1 MKIEFSNLERLN
13 SIYLDRVRIFRKF
26 YYRYTHRIKSKS
38 LSHRI
43 SNAFSLKKRLDQ
55 IVYIPELI
63 DVSKIE
69 IDSVVKQADKAC
81 NGIYNLLG
89 SGDVVINP
97 IKWNYDFVSGYSWK
111 NRYSLSYDQVS
122 LNTNSDIKKPRELSR
137 SHHMLHCGIAYKV
150 TGDNKYANLILN
162 QIQNWDENNPLMHSV
177 NWECAMDVAIRAIN
191 WITALRLISNY
202 PGFVKLEHSFSNLL
216 YKHGWFIYRNLEKS
230 AYNNHNHYL
239 SDVIGLIY
247 LGLLF
252 KDVDKEANRWFIEGK
267 KELFKEMRY
276 EILPSGMSY
285 ERSTN
290 YNRLVLEI
298 FLNGILLL
306 KNNGEEIPSD
316 IWCRLKSMFH
326 FIMNSI
332 QPNGETPI
340 IGDQDNG
347 RILPFGTES
356 IIDFRYLLSIGALL
370 FNDESLKYYSSGYN
384 IYCNMMCGAGAKER
398 FESLSGNSNPLVS
411 HAYADIGFY
420 IMRNKKFFV
429 LFNTS
434 GKSKYPELLGG
445 THTHSDLLSFD
456 LCFEGYSFVRDAGS
470 YVYSSYPKE
479 RLKFRST
486 PMHNTISIDGL
497 SQNKMKENVLWD
509 FERNAI
515 PSVLRYSFKDDV
527 DLVIAEHGGYKR
539 LDNPVVHKRSMKLNK
554 QIDSL
559 EVVDTLSCDGDVVH
573 TFEYNLHFDPN
584 VTLKKKGEK
593 SIVASCHDKTLV
605 FEFSSNQGFDLNIC
619 PTEISKSYGVKEPS
633 NRICLTI
640 KSNKFTEIKTQIK

>member
-13 SIYLDRVRIFRKF
+13 SIYLDRIRIFRKP
-26 YYRYTHRIKSKS
+26 YYRLIHRFKSKS
-38 LSHRI
+38 LAKKI
-43 SNAFSLKKRLDQ
+43 GNDYLLKNRLDE
-55 IVYIPELI
+55 IIYIPEVI
-63 DVSKIE
+63 DISQIE
-69 IDSVVKQADKAC
+69 ANGIIKLADKAC
-81 NGIYNLLG
+81 DGIYNLLG

-97 IKWNYDFVSGYSWK
+97 IKWNYDYVSGYSWK
-111 NRYSLSYDQVS
+111 NQYSLSYDQVS
-122 LNTNSDIKKPRELSR
+122 LKNNSDIKKPRELSR

-150 TGDNKYANLILN
+150 TGNNKYADFILN

-191 WITALRLISNY
+191 WITALRLVSDY
-202 PGFVKLEHSFSNLL
+202 PDFAKMEHSFSNLL
-216 YKHGWFIYRNLEKS
+216 YKHGWFIYRNLEKN

-276 EILPSGMSY
+276 EVLPSGMSY

-316 IWCRLKSMFH
+316 IWYRMKSMFH

-356 IIDFRYLLSIGALL
+356 IIDYRYLLSIGALL
-370 FNDESLKYYSSGYN
+370 FKDGLLKHYSSGYN
-384 IYCNMMCGAGAKER
+384 IYCNMMGGIDAKQR
-398 FESLSGNSNPLVS
+398 FESIMESNALLVS
-411 HAYADIGFY
+411 QAYSDIGYY
-420 IMRNKKFFV
+420 IMRSKQFYV
-429 LFNTS
+429 IFNTS

-445 THTHSDLLSFD
+445 THTHSDLLSFE
-456 LCFEGYSFVRDAGS
+456 LCFRRQPFVCDAGS
-470 YVYSSYPKE
+470 YVYSSYPQE

-486 PMHNTISIDGL
+486 PMHNTITVDGL
-497 SQNKMKENVLWD
+497 SQNKMKETILWD

-515 PSVLRYSFKDDV
+515 PTILDYSFKDDA
-527 DLVIAEHGGYKR
+527 DMIIAEHSGYKR
-539 LDNPVVHKRSMKLNK
+539 LDNPVVHQRSMRLDKLNDCLE
-554 QIDSL
+554 IADSL
-559 EVVDTLSCDGDVVH
+559 LCDGNIAH
-573 TFEYNLHFDPN
+573 LFEYNLHFDPS
-584 VTLKKKGEK
+584 VSLEK
-593 SIVASCHDKTLV
+593 SGDNSVIAMSNDCKLT
-605 FEFSSNQGFDLNIC
+605 FEFTSNQSFDLNIY
-619 PTEISKSYGVKEPS
+619 PTEISKSYGVKTPS
-633 NRICLTI
+633 NRICVTI
-640 KSNKFTEIKTQIK
+640 KSNKLTEIKTTIK